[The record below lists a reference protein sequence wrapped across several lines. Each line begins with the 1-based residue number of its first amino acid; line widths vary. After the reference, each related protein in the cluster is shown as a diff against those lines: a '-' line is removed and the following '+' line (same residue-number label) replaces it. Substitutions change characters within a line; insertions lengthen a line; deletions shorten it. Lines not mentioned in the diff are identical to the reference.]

1 MRVMVGPIFPAS
13 SACCAGTFRK
23 LLFGKGSVMVPG
35 RMASDD
41 VVRPL
46 AATRRVFVRLLIVL
60 ALGLVTFAISGEAV
74 RAQTAGGAAVDA
86 SATGVP
92 ADPLV
97 SEIKSLLKSLGY
109 QPGEINGVPDAPSRA
124 AIREY
129 QRDLGIAETGL
140 FTPSLLRSLKQ
151 DATARQ
157 DSLQPNGKAPPVE
170 GQSSLRTAPAEGR
183 QAGPKPLKFSDAPLA
198 PNDPPGKVEQT
209 PSPQSAACVTPAA
222 PRTKPSRVVVM
233 LDTSGSMG
241 LPPDAAMNELT
252 DRVGQGDWLAVLE
265 FKRLLFQTPRY
276 LSRLGIAVTALQSL
290 VDALP
295 PERELG
301 LVTSGRCEGPRQVG
315 VFDAAHRL
323 MLKQLADSIQPEEG
337 TPLAAGLVAA
347 GAMLEGEPSPLLVVI
362 TDGAETCG
370 GDPCAEARALQSR
383 MPELRINVV
392 DLSGSNV
399 AACLAQ
405 TTGGRVFAPDQAAQ
419 ITANIGEAARTEPA
433 SCSP

>member
-1 MRVMVGPIFPAS
+1 MPLS
-13 SACCAGTFRK
+13 
-23 LLFGKGSVMVPG
+23 GKGGVLVLGRVTPENVP
-35 RMASDD
+35 
-41 VVRPL
+41 RPL
-46 AATRRVFVRLLIVL
+46 AATRRSFGRLLVIL
-60 ALGLVTFAISGEAV
+60 ALGLAAFAFSGVAG
-74 RAQTAGGAAVDA
+74 RAQTAGGAAADTSGA
-86 SATGVP
+86 GVT

-97 SEIKSLLKSLGY
+97 SEIKTLLNGLGY
-109 QPGEINGVPDAPSRA
+109 QPGEMNGVPDAPSRA
-124 AIREY
+124 AVREY

-140 FTPSLLRSLKQ
+140 FTASLLRSLKEA
-151 DATARQ
+151 ATARQ
-157 DSLQPNGKAPPVE
+157 DIPQPPGKAPPVE
-170 GQSSLRTAPAEGR
+170 GLSSSRMAPAEGTE
-183 QAGPKPLKFSDAPLA
+183 AKPKPLKFSDAPPA
-198 PNDPPGKVEQT
+198 SKDPPGKVAQS
-209 PSPQSAACVTPAA
+209 PSPPPANCAVQPA

-252 DRVGQGDWLAVLE
+252 DRVGQGDWLAILE

-276 LSRLGIAVTALQSL
+276 LSRLGIAVTALEAL

-295 PERELG
+295 ADRELG

-315 VFDAAHRL
+315 IFDAAHRQ

-383 MPELRINVV
+383 MPGLRINVV
-392 DLSGSNV
+392 DLSGSDV

-405 TTGGRVFAPDQAAQ
+405 TTGGRIFAPDQAAQ
-419 ITANIGEAARTEPA
+419 ITANIGEAVRSESAA
-433 SCSP
+433 CSP